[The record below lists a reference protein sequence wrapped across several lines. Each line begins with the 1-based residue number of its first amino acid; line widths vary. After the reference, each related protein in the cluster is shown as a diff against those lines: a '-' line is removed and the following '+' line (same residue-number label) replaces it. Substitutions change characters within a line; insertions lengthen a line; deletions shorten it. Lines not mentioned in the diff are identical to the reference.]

1 MKRVIFITLS
11 IFLSFTVL
19 LSFNTVRA
27 LDNTQNNNAQLVEL
41 YASKEELENKEIS
54 LKVEKNQEFMSNG
67 FSQRYYEL
75 ENELKNVNAELTDI
89 ENKINKIKNSDVL
102 DDFKNNNDDTTDL
115 ITENEHNNDD
125 TTDLITENE
134 HNNEFIYFIPFIIFG
149 IAFVVIVVSV
159 IFSAKSGGSFS
170 TNSTKDMLNDLSDV
184 AVKMAKD
191 LNPSYEEFKCPNCGS
206 PLSAENEDVKKCSYC
221 GASLYRTVNKN
232 KRK

>member
-11 IFLSFTVL
+11 ILLSFTVL
-19 LSFNTVRA
+19 LSFNTVHA
-27 LDNTQNNNAQLVEL
+27 LDNTQNDNNAQLEEL

-67 FSQRYYEL
+67 FSQKYYEL

-89 ENKINKIKNSDVL
+89 ENKIDKIKNSDVL
-102 DDFKNNNDDTTDL
+102 DDFKNNNDNTT
-115 ITENEHNNDD
+115 N
-125 TTDLITENE
+125 LITENE

-149 IAFVVIVVSV
+149 VAFVVIIISI
-159 IFSAKSGGSFS
+159 IFSAKKIGSFS

-232 KRK
+232 KKK

>member
-11 IFLSFTVL
+11 ILLSFTVL
-19 LSFNTVRA
+19 LSFNTVHA
-27 LDNTQNNNAQLVEL
+27 LDNTQNDNNSQLEEL

-67 FSQRYYEL
+67 FSQKYYEL
-75 ENELKNVNAELTDI
+75 ENELKNVNTELTDI

-115 ITENEHNNDD
+115 ITENEHNN
-125 TTDLITENE
+125 
-134 HNNEFIYFIPFIIFG
+134 EFIYFIPFIIFG
-149 IAFVVIVVSV
+149 IAFVVIVISV
-159 IFSAKSGGSFS
+159 IFSAKRGGSFS

>member
-11 IFLSFTVL
+11 ILLSFTVL
-19 LSFNTVRA
+19 LSFNTVHA
-27 LDNTQNNNAQLVEL
+27 LDNTQNNNAQLEEL

-115 ITENEHNNDD
+115 ITENEHNN
-125 TTDLITENE
+125 
-134 HNNEFIYFIPFIIFG
+134 EFIYFIPFIIFG
-149 IAFVVIVVSV
+149 IAFVVIVISV
-159 IFSAKSGGSFS
+159 IFSAKRGGSFS

>member
-11 IFLSFTVL
+11 ILLSFTVL
-19 LSFNTVRA
+19 LSFNTVHA
-27 LDNTQNNNAQLVEL
+27 LDNTQNNNAQLEEL

-75 ENELKNVNAELTDI
+75 EKELKNVNDELTDI
-89 ENKINKIKNSDVL
+89 ENKIDKIKNSDVI
-102 DDFKNNNDDTTDL
+102 DDFKNN
-115 ITENEHNNDD
+115 NNDD

-149 IAFVVIVVSV
+149 IAFVVIVISI
-159 IFSAKSGGSFS
+159 IFSAKKVGSFS

>member
-11 IFLSFTVL
+11 ILLSFTVL
-19 LSFNTVRA
+19 LSFNTVHA
-27 LDNTQNNNAQLVEL
+27 LDNTQNNNAQLEEL

-75 ENELKNVNAELTDI
+75 EKELKNVNDELTDI
-89 ENKINKIKNSDVL
+89 ENKIDKIKNSDVL
-102 DDFKNNNDDTTDL
+102 DDFKNN
-115 ITENEHNNDD
+115 NNDD

-149 IAFVVIVVSV
+149 IAFVVIVISI
-159 IFSAKSGGSFS
+159 IFSAKKVGSFS

-232 KRK
+232 KKK

>member
-11 IFLSFTVL
+11 ILLSFTVL
-19 LSFNTVRA
+19 LSFNTVHA
-27 LDNTQNNNAQLVEL
+27 LDNTQNDNNAQLEEL

-67 FSQRYYEL
+67 FSQKYYEL

-89 ENKINKIKNSDVL
+89 ENKIDKIKNSDVL
-102 DDFKNNNDDTTDL
+102 DDFKNNNDNTT
-115 ITENEHNNDD
+115 N
-125 TTDLITENE
+125 LITENE

-149 IAFVVIVVSV
+149 VAFIVIIISI
-159 IFSAKSGGSFS
+159 IFSVKKIGSFS

-232 KRK
+232 KKK

>member
-11 IFLSFTVL
+11 ILLSFTVL
-19 LSFNTVRA
+19 LSFNTVHA
-27 LDNTQNNNAQLVEL
+27 LDNTQNDNNSQLEEL

-75 ENELKNVNAELTDI
+75 ENELKNVNTELTDI

-102 DDFKNNNDDTTDL
+102 DDFKN
-115 ITENEHNNDD
+115 NNDD

-159 IFSAKSGGSFS
+159 IFLAKRGGSFS

>member
-11 IFLSFTVL
+11 ILLSFTVL
-19 LSFNTVRA
+19 LSFNTVHA
-27 LDNTQNNNAQLVEL
+27 LDNTQNNNSQLEEL

-75 ENELKNVNAELTDI
+75 ENELKNVNTELTDI

-102 DDFKNNNDDTTDL
+102 DDFKN
-115 ITENEHNNDD
+115 NNDD

-159 IFSAKSGGSFS
+159 IFSAKRGGSFS

>member
-1 MKRVIFITLS
+1 MKKVIFITLS
-11 IFLSFTVL
+11 ILLSFTVL
-19 LSFNTVRA
+19 LSFNTVHA
-27 LDNTQNNNAQLVEL
+27 LDNTQNNNAQLEEL

-75 ENELKNVNAELTDI
+75 ENELKNVNTELTDI

-115 ITENEHNNDD
+115 ITENEHNN
-125 TTDLITENE
+125 
-134 HNNEFIYFIPFIIFG
+134 EFIYFIPFIIFG
-149 IAFVVIVVSV
+149 IAFVVIVISV
-159 IFSAKSGGSFS
+159 IFSAKRGGSFS

-232 KRK
+232 KKK

>member
-11 IFLSFTVL
+11 ILLSFTVL
-19 LSFNTVRA
+19 LSFNTVYA
-27 LDNTQNNNAQLVEL
+27 LDNTQNDNNSQLEEL

-75 ENELKNVNAELTDI
+75 ENELKNVNTELTDI

-102 DDFKNNNDDTTDL
+102 DDFKN
-115 ITENEHNNDD
+115 NNDD

-159 IFSAKSGGSFS
+159 IFSAKRGGSFS

>member
-11 IFLSFTVL
+11 ILLSFTVL
-19 LSFNTVRA
+19 LSFNTVHA
-27 LDNTQNNNAQLVEL
+27 LDNTQNDNNAQLEEL

-67 FSQRYYEL
+67 FSQKYYEL

-89 ENKINKIKNSDVL
+89 ENKIDKIKNSDVL
-102 DDFKNNNDDTTDL
+102 DDFKNNNDNTT
-115 ITENEHNNDD
+115 N
-125 TTDLITENE
+125 LITENE

-149 IAFVVIVVSV
+149 VAFIVIIISI
-159 IFSAKSGGSFS
+159 IFSAKKIGSFS

-232 KRK
+232 KKK

>member
-11 IFLSFTVL
+11 ILLSFTVL
-19 LSFNTVRA
+19 LSFNTVHA
-27 LDNTQNNNAQLVEL
+27 LDNTQNNNAQLEEL

-75 ENELKNVNAELTDI
+75 ENELKNVNTELTDI

-115 ITENEHNNDD
+115 ITENEHNN
-125 TTDLITENE
+125 
-134 HNNEFIYFIPFIIFG
+134 EFIYFIPFIIFG
-149 IAFVVIVVSV
+149 IAFVVIVISV
-159 IFSAKSGGSFS
+159 IFSAKRGGSFS

-232 KRK
+232 KKK

>member
-11 IFLSFTVL
+11 ILLSFTVL
-19 LSFNTVRA
+19 LSFNTVHA
-27 LDNTQNNNAQLVEL
+27 LDNTQNNNAQLEEL

-115 ITENEHNNDD
+115 ITENEHNN
-125 TTDLITENE
+125 
-134 HNNEFIYFIPFIIFG
+134 EFIYFIPFIIFG

-159 IFSAKSGGSFS
+159 IFSAKRGGSFS

>member
-19 LSFNTVRA
+19 LSFNTVHA
-27 LDNTQNNNAQLVEL
+27 LDNTQNNNAQLEEL

-75 ENELKNVNAELTDI
+75 ENELKNVNTELTDI

-102 DDFKNNNDDTTDL
+102 DDFKN
-115 ITENEHNNDD
+115 NNDD

-159 IFSAKSGGSFS
+159 IFSAKRGGSFS

>member
-89 ENKINKIKNSDVL
+89 ENKINKIRIY
-102 DDFKNNNDDTTDL
+102 L
-115 ITENEHNNDD
+115 INPPKP
-125 TTDLITENE
+125 L
-134 HNNEFIYFIPFIIFG
+134 YFQG
-149 IAFVVIVVSV
+149 KSAF
-159 IFSAKSGGSFS
+159 
-170 TNSTKDMLNDLSDV
+170 
-184 AVKMAKD
+184 
-191 LNPSYEEFKCPNCGS
+191 
-206 PLSAENEDVKKCSYC
+206 
-221 GASLYRTVNKN
+221 
-232 KRK
+232 

>member
-1 MKRVIFITLS
+1 MKKVIFITLS
-11 IFLSFTVL
+11 ILLSFTVL
-19 LSFNTVRA
+19 LSFNTVHA
-27 LDNTQNNNAQLVEL
+27 LDNTQNDNNSQLEEL

-75 ENELKNVNAELTDI
+75 ENELKNVNTELTDI

-102 DDFKNNNDDTTDL
+102 DDFKN
-115 ITENEHNNDD
+115 NNDD

-159 IFSAKSGGSFS
+159 IFLAKRGGSFS

>member
-11 IFLSFTVL
+11 ILLSFTVL
-19 LSFNTVRA
+19 LSFNTVHA
-27 LDNTQNNNAQLVEL
+27 LDNTQNDNNSQLEEL

-67 FSQRYYEL
+67 FSQKYYEL
-75 ENELKNVNAELTDI
+75 ENELKNVNTELTDI

-102 DDFKNNNDDTTDL
+102 DDFKN
-115 ITENEHNNDD
+115 NNDD

-159 IFSAKSGGSFS
+159 IFSAKRGGSFS

>member
-11 IFLSFTVL
+11 ILLSFTVL
-19 LSFNTVRA
+19 LSFNTVHA
-27 LDNTQNNNAQLVEL
+27 LDNTQNNNAQLEEL

-115 ITENEHNNDD
+115 ITENEHNN
-125 TTDLITENE
+125 
-134 HNNEFIYFIPFIIFG
+134 EFIYFIPFIIFG
-149 IAFVVIVVSV
+149 IAFIVIVVSV
-159 IFSAKSGGSFS
+159 IFSAKRGGSFS

>member
-11 IFLSFTVL
+11 ILLSFTVL
-19 LSFNTVRA
+19 LSFNTVHA
-27 LDNTQNNNAQLVEL
+27 LDNTQNDNNSQLEEL

-67 FSQRYYEL
+67 FSQKYYEL
-75 ENELKNVNAELTDI
+75 ENELKNVNDELTDI
-89 ENKINKIKNSDVL
+89 ENKIDKIKNSDVL
-102 DDFKNNNDDTTDL
+102 DDFKN
-115 ITENEHNNDD
+115 NNDD

-149 IAFVVIVVSV
+149 IAFVVIVISV
-159 IFSAKSGGSFS
+159 IFSAKRGGSFS

>member
-11 IFLSFTVL
+11 ILLSFTVL
-19 LSFNTVRA
+19 LSFNTVHA
-27 LDNTQNNNAQLVEL
+27 LDNTQNDNNSQLEEL

-75 ENELKNVNAELTDI
+75 ENELKNVNTELTDI

-102 DDFKNNNDDTTDL
+102 DDFKN
-115 ITENEHNNDD
+115 NNDD

-159 IFSAKSGGSFS
+159 IFSAKRGGSFS

>member
-11 IFLSFTVL
+11 ILLSFTVL
-19 LSFNTVRA
+19 LSFNTVHA
-27 LDNTQNNNAQLVEL
+27 LDNTQNNNAQLEEL

-75 ENELKNVNAELTDI
+75 ENELKNVNTELTDI

-115 ITENEHNNDD
+115 ITENEHNN
-125 TTDLITENE
+125 
-134 HNNEFIYFIPFIIFG
+134 EFIYFIPFIIFG
-149 IAFVVIVVSV
+149 IAFVVIVISV
-159 IFSAKSGGSFS
+159 IFSAKRGGSFS

>member
-11 IFLSFTVL
+11 ILLSFTVL
-19 LSFNTVRA
+19 LSFNTVHA
-27 LDNTQNNNAQLVEL
+27 LDNTQNNNAQLEEL

-75 ENELKNVNAELTDI
+75 ENELKNVNTELIDI

-115 ITENEHNNDD
+115 ITENEHNN
-125 TTDLITENE
+125 
-134 HNNEFIYFIPFIIFG
+134 EFIYFIPFIIFG
-149 IAFVVIVVSV
+149 IAFVVIVISV
-159 IFSAKSGGSFS
+159 IFSAKRGGSFS

>member
-11 IFLSFTVL
+11 ILLSFTVL
-19 LSFNTVRA
+19 LSFNTVHA
-27 LDNTQNNNAQLVEL
+27 LDNTQNNNAQLEEL

-75 ENELKNVNAELTDI
+75 ENELKNVNAELADI

-115 ITENEHNNDD
+115 ITENEY
-125 TTDLITENE
+125 
-134 HNNEFIYFIPFIIFG
+134 NNEFIYFIPFIIFG
-149 IAFVVIVVSV
+149 IAFVVIVISV
-159 IFSAKSGGSFS
+159 IFSAKRGGSFS

>member
-1 MKRVIFITLS
+1 MKKVIFITLS
-11 IFLSFTVL
+11 ILLSFTVL
-19 LSFNTVRA
+19 LSFNTVHA
-27 LDNTQNNNAQLVEL
+27 LDNTQNNNAQLEEL

-75 ENELKNVNAELTDI
+75 ENELKNVNTELTDI

-115 ITENEHNNDD
+115 ITENEHNN
-125 TTDLITENE
+125 
-134 HNNEFIYFIPFIIFG
+134 EFIYFIPFIIFG
-149 IAFVVIVVSV
+149 ITFVVIVISV
-159 IFSAKSGGSFS
+159 IFSAKRGGSFS

>member
-11 IFLSFTVL
+11 ILLSFTVL
-19 LSFNTVRA
+19 LSFNTVHA
-27 LDNTQNNNAQLVEL
+27 LDNTQNNNAQLEEL

-75 ENELKNVNAELTDI
+75 EKELKNVNAELTDI
-89 ENKINKIKNSDVL
+89 ENKIDKIKNSDVL

-115 ITENEHNNDD
+115 ITED
-125 TTDLITENE
+125 E

-149 IAFVVIVVSV
+149 IAFVVIVISV
-159 IFSAKSGGSFS
+159 IFSVKKVGSFS

>member
-19 LSFNTVRA
+19 LSFNTVHA
-27 LDNTQNNNAQLVEL
+27 LDNTQNNNAQLEEL

-75 ENELKNVNAELTDI
+75 ENELKNVNTELTDI

-102 DDFKNNNDDTTDL
+102 DDFKN
-115 ITENEHNNDD
+115 NNDD

-159 IFSAKSGGSFS
+159 IFLAKRGGSFS

>member
-11 IFLSFTVL
+11 ILLSFTVL
-19 LSFNTVRA
+19 LSFNTVHA
-27 LDNTQNNNAQLVEL
+27 LDNTQNNNTQLEEL

-75 ENELKNVNAELTDI
+75 EKELKNVNAELTDI
-89 ENKINKIKNSDVL
+89 ENKIDKIKNSDVL
-102 DDFKNNNDDTTDL
+102 DDFKNN
-115 ITENEHNNDD
+115 NNDD

-149 IAFVVIVVSV
+149 IAFVVIVISI
-159 IFSAKSGGSFS
+159 IFSAKKVGSFS

>member
-1 MKRVIFITLS
+1 MKKVIFITLS
-11 IFLSFTVL
+11 ILLSFTVL
-19 LSFNTVRA
+19 LSFNTVHA
-27 LDNTQNNNAQLVEL
+27 LDNTQNNNAQLEEL

-75 ENELKNVNAELTDI
+75 ENELKNVNTELTDI

-115 ITENEHNNDD
+115 ITENEHNN
-125 TTDLITENE
+125 
-134 HNNEFIYFIPFIIFG
+134 EFIYFIPFIIFG
-149 IAFVVIVVSV
+149 IAFVVIVISV
-159 IFSAKSGGSFS
+159 IFSAKRGGSFS

>member
-1 MKRVIFITLS
+1 MKKVIFITLS
-11 IFLSFTVL
+11 ILLSFTVL
-19 LSFNTVRA
+19 LSFNTVHA
-27 LDNTQNNNAQLVEL
+27 LDNTQNNNAQLEEL

-75 ENELKNVNAELTDI
+75 ENELKNVNTELTDI

-102 DDFKNNNDDTTDL
+102 DDFKN
-115 ITENEHNNDD
+115 NNDD

-159 IFSAKSGGSFS
+159 IFSAKRGGSFS

>member
-1 MKRVIFITLS
+1 MKKVIFITLS
-11 IFLSFTVL
+11 ILLSFTVL
-19 LSFNTVRA
+19 LSFNTVHA
-27 LDNTQNNNAQLVEL
+27 LDNTQNNNAQLEEL

-75 ENELKNVNAELTDI
+75 ENELKNVNTELTDI
-89 ENKINKIKNSDVL
+89 ENKIDKIKNSDVL
-102 DDFKNNNDDTTDL
+102 DDFKN
-115 ITENEHNNDD
+115 NNDD

-149 IAFVVIVVSV
+149 IAFVVIVISI
-159 IFSAKSGGSFS
+159 IFSAKKIGSFS

-232 KRK
+232 KKK

>member
-1 MKRVIFITLS
+1 MKKVIFITLL
-11 IFLSFTVL
+11 ILLSFTVL
-19 LSFNTVRA
+19 LSFNTVHA
-27 LDNTQNNNAQLVEL
+27 LDNTQNNNAQLEEL

-75 ENELKNVNAELTDI
+75 ENELKNVNTELTDI

-115 ITENEHNNDD
+115 ITENEHNN
-125 TTDLITENE
+125 
-134 HNNEFIYFIPFIIFG
+134 EFIYFIPFIIFG
-149 IAFVVIVVSV
+149 IAFVVIVISV
-159 IFSAKSGGSFS
+159 IFSAKRGGSFS

>member
-11 IFLSFTVL
+11 ILLSFTVL
-19 LSFNTVRA
+19 LSFNTVHA
-27 LDNTQNNNAQLVEL
+27 LDNTQNNNAQLEEL

-75 ENELKNVNAELTDI
+75 ENELKNVNTELTDI

-102 DDFKNNNDDTTDL
+102 DDFKN
-115 ITENEHNNDD
+115 NNDD

-159 IFSAKSGGSFS
+159 IFLAKRGGSFS

>member
-11 IFLSFTVL
+11 ILLSFTVL
-19 LSFNTVRA
+19 LSFNTVHA
-27 LDNTQNNNAQLVEL
+27 LDNTQNNNAQLEEL

-75 ENELKNVNAELTDI
+75 ENELKNVNTELTDI

-115 ITENEHNNDD
+115 ITG
-125 TTDLITENE
+125 NE

-149 IAFVVIVVSV
+149 IAFVVIVISV
-159 IFSAKSGGSFS
+159 IFSAKRGGSFS

>member
-115 ITENEHNNDD
+115 ITENEHNN
-125 TTDLITENE
+125 
-134 HNNEFIYFIPFIIFG
+134 EFIYFIPFIIFG

-159 IFSAKSGGSFS
+159 IFSAKMGGSFS

>member
-11 IFLSFTVL
+11 ILLSFTVL
-19 LSFNTVRA
+19 LSFNTVHA
-27 LDNTQNNNAQLVEL
+27 LDNTQNNNAQLEEL

-89 ENKINKIKNSDVL
+89 ENKIDKIKNSDVL
-102 DDFKNNNDDTTDL
+102 DDFKN
-115 ITENEHNNDD
+115 NNDD

-149 IAFVVIVVSV
+149 IAFVVIVISV
-159 IFSAKSGGSFS
+159 IFSAKRGGSFS

>member
-11 IFLSFTVL
+11 ILLSFTVL
-19 LSFNTVRA
+19 LSFNTVHA
-27 LDNTQNNNAQLVEL
+27 LDNTQNNNAQLEEL

-75 ENELKNVNAELTDI
+75 EKELKNVNDELTDI
-89 ENKINKIKNSDVL
+89 ENKIDKIKNSDVL
-102 DDFKNNNDDTTDL
+102 DDFKNN
-115 ITENEHNNDD
+115 NNDD

-149 IAFVVIVVSV
+149 IAFVVIVISI
-159 IFSAKSGGSFS
+159 IFSAKKVGSFS

>member
-11 IFLSFTVL
+11 ILLSFTVL
-19 LSFNTVRA
+19 LSFNTVHA
-27 LDNTQNNNAQLVEL
+27 LDNTQNDNNSQLEEL

-115 ITENEHNNDD
+115 ITENEHNN
-125 TTDLITENE
+125 
-134 HNNEFIYFIPFIIFG
+134 EFIYFIPFIIFG

-159 IFSAKSGGSFS
+159 IFSAKRGGSFS

>member
-1 MKRVIFITLS
+1 MKKVIFITLS
-11 IFLSFTVL
+11 ILLSFTVL
-19 LSFNTVRA
+19 LSFNTVHA
-27 LDNTQNNNAQLVEL
+27 LDNTQNNNAQLEEL

-75 ENELKNVNAELTDI
+75 ENELKNVNTELTDI

-102 DDFKNNNDDTTDL
+102 DDFKN
-115 ITENEHNNDD
+115 NNDD

-159 IFSAKSGGSFS
+159 IFLAKRGGSFS